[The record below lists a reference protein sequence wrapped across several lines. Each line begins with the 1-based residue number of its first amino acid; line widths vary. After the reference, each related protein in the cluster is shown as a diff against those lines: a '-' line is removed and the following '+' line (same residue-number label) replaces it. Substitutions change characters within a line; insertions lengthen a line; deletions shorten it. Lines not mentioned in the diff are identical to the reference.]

1 MGEIRLATIEDAKQ
15 VLEIYSNYVINT
27 ATSFE
32 TDVPSEQEMQSRI
45 ASCLQKYPWIVC
57 VINERIAGYV
67 YSSKHREREA
77 YQWSCESSVYVDDDF
92 QGRGIGKKLYQ
103 LLFQILK
110 LQGFRNVYAGITMPN
125 EASINLHEK
134 CGFKHF
140 ATYENI
146 GYKLGKWHT
155 VKWWKLQI
163 NNYDLNP
170 PPPIK
175 ISELT
180 VQRLEALFQ
189 QTAETI

>member
-1 MGEIRLATIEDAKQ
+1 MGEIRLATIEDGKQ

-67 YSSKHREREA
+67 YASKHREREA

-110 LQGFRNVYAGITMPN
+110 LQGFRNLYAGITMPN

-170 PPPIK
+170 PPPKK

>member
-45 ASCLQKYPWIVC
+45 SSCLQKYPWIVW

-67 YSSKHREREA
+67 YASKHREREA

-103 LLFQILK
+103 LLFQVLK

-180 VQRLEALFQ
+180 VQRLGALFQ